1 MIVLKYFSSVLNP
14 NSLLCLTYVT
24 NEIIDG
30 KRVINNR
37 YYIFLLCKD
46 ATTIKSISLP
56 FYTLPYFALKYTFNI
71 LQNTILFQTTPYHN
85 ILQNHTLINRNF

>member
-30 KRVINNR
+30 KRVINNS

-56 FYTLPYFALKYTFNI
+56 FYTLLHAIPLLLPTKLFYLI
-71 LQNTILFQTTPYHN
+71 SSHTI
-85 ILQNHTLINRNF
+85 